1 MPTVTLSINNFT
13 PLEKFLKKHRA
24 STGGVYTHTS
34 ISSPPAAY
42 FINNDDLEEFTE
54 HYYDH
59 IFVKKKTCHL
69 TEGQK
74 DCIITPIKIDLDFK
88 SYREN
93 IEKLYTLE
101 DIIRICQLY
110 MKVMGEW
117 LVKPDPIERYCFIL
131 EKDKPSFVLDKSKQK
146 IKNNNDE
153 YLIKDGVHIMFPY
166 ICTKPVLQL
175 KFRDYVYKNCGNIL
189 NKNKYCDKTGKLN
202 NYADIFDRAVIH
214 QNNWQMYG
222 SSKSKEAGIY
232 KVSNILE
239 IYENKYNIIDLN
251 KYSDRDLIELLSVRN
266 RVNESMIIYE
276 KMEDINKIQSTYDLK
291 LNARKYR
298 RKFDKQK
305 TTKSP
310 IELVRTIAGATCCNQ
325 YHPTGYNLGE
335 HIPGYI
341 DCLSVDRAKD
351 YNSWIEVGWAL
362 HNIDNNKK
370 WRADGKSPSA
380 TFWYNK
386 SCPGGDRPIL
396 LQAWIYW
403 SKKKGADM
411 KMNRMIH
418 LLKSGIQ

>member
-166 ICTKPVLQL
+166 ICTK
-175 KFRDYVYKNCGNIL
+175 
-189 NKNKYCDKTGKLN
+189 
-202 NYADIFDRAVIH
+202 IFV
-214 QNNWQMYG
+214 
-222 SSKSKEAGIY
+222 
-232 KVSNILE
+232 
-239 IYENKYNIIDLN
+239 
-251 KYSDRDLIELLSVRN
+251 
-266 RVNESMIIYE
+266 
-276 KMEDINKIQSTYDLK
+276 
-291 LNARKYR
+291 
-298 RKFDKQK
+298 
-305 TTKSP
+305 
-310 IELVRTIAGATCCNQ
+310 
-325 YHPTGYNLGE
+325 
-335 HIPGYI
+335 
-341 DCLSVDRAKD
+341 
-351 YNSWIEVGWAL
+351 
-362 HNIDNNKK
+362 
-370 WRADGKSPSA
+370 
-380 TFWYNK
+380 
-386 SCPGGDRPIL
+386 
-396 LQAWIYW
+396 
-403 SKKKGADM
+403 
-411 KMNRMIH
+411 
-418 LLKSGIQ
+418 